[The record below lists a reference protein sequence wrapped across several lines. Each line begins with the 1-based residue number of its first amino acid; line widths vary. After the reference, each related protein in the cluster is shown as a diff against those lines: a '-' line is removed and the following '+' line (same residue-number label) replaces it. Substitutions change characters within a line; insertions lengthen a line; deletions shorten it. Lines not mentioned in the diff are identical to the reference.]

1 MASTA
6 WNRKSADWFQHKA
19 TEVVNIAIDLTNP
32 SADLALGL
40 AVQCATAWK
49 LSPLNREKFMML
61 VYATFK
67 NTMKAG
73 YLKGKCQHFGGPGDL
88 HRY

>member
-6 WNRKSADWFQHKA
+6 WTRKSADWYQHKA
-19 TEVVNIAIDLTNP
+19 TEVVEIAIDLTNP

-40 AVQCATAWK
+40 AARCATAWK

-67 NTMKAG
+67 NATKSAT
-73 YLKGKCQHFGGPGDL
+73 KK
-88 HRY
+88 

>member
-6 WNRKSADWFQHKA
+6 WNRKSADWYQHKA

-40 AVQCATAWK
+40 AARCATAWK

-73 YLKGKCQHFGGPGDL
+73 YLKGKCQHFGGPEDL

>member
-6 WNRKSADWFQHKA
+6 WNRKTADWFQHKA
-19 TEVVNIAIDLTNP
+19 TEVVEIAMDFKNP
-32 SADLALGL
+32 TADVALDLA
-40 AVQCATAWK
+40 AKCARAWK

-67 NTMKAG
+67 SEVK
-73 YLKGKCQHFGGPGDL
+73 K
-88 HRY
+88 